1 MTYKN
6 NNNIVGPVYGC
17 SLNGVYINTML
28 KILIEANIGNSILKQ
43 IFCCSCNCLL
53 GAYVWMWIW
62 NLKETLFQRG
72 QKQIPKFKN
81 HTVCC
86 NNV

>member
-53 GAYVWMWIW
+53 GAYV
-62 NLKETLFQRG
+62 
-72 QKQIPKFKN
+72 
-81 HTVCC
+81 
-86 NNV
+86 